1 MSRFSSSSWRLA
13 AVCVPFADLFI
24 PDGETREGS
33 GEANR
38 RNRAAKGICVPCPV
52 RRECL
57 SDALST
63 EGTDSPYQRA
73 VVRGGMSPHQRA
85 TLSVVDRERLIR
97 EGQTGPPGP
106 R

>member
-1 MSRFSSSSWRLA
+1 MSRFSSSRWRLA
-13 AVCVPFADLFI
+13 AACLPFADLFI
-24 PDGETREGS
+24 PDGEGRESS

-38 RNRAAKGICVPCPV
+38 RNREAKVICVPCPV

-57 SDALST
+57 SDALRT
-63 EGTDSPYQRA
+63 ERTDSPYQRA

-85 TLSVVDRERLIR
+85 TLSAVDRERLIL
-97 EGQTGPPGP
+97 EGQTGPSGP